1 MNVNEYWSWWA
12 GALALG
18 GVTIAFYLT
27 TGRPLGVSGSWTRLA
42 SLRDERSREKAE
54 AAMHAAPQG
63 ADDLLMQA
71 TLAEFGAD
79 VAEKLMA
86 GGPAPAAAAMAVKPA
101 APRAPWT
108 AHLTFL
114 AMLMVG
120 GLLATFSAGG
130 FEVTLAM
137 DHTYTSFFGD
147 GWTGFTFLAVGGMLV
162 GFGTQMAG
170 GCTSGHGLSGCARM
184 VPASLYATAMFF
196 GTAVTVSA
204 LLEVIHHAS

>member
-1 MNVNEYWSWWA
+1 MNMNEYWSWWA

-42 SLRDERSREKAE
+42 SIRDERSREKAE
-54 AAMHAAPQG
+54 AALHATPQG
-63 ADDLLMQA
+63 ADDALMQA

-79 VAEKLMA
+79 VAEKLMS
-86 GGPAPAAAAMAVKPA
+86 GGPAPSAPMPVKAA

-108 AHLTFL
+108 AHLAFL
-114 AMLMVG
+114 VMLMVG
-120 GLLATFSAGG
+120 GLLAAFSVGA
-130 FEVTLAM
+130 FEVTLSM
-137 DHTYTSFFGD
+137 DRTYTSFFGD
-147 GWTGFTFLAVGGMLV
+147 GWSGFAFLALGGMLV

-170 GCTSGHGLSGCARM
+170 GCTSGHGLSGCARL

-196 GTAVTVSA
+196 GAAVTVSA
-204 LLEVIHHAS
+204 LLEVIRHAN

>member
-1 MNVNEYWSWWA
+1 MNVSEYWSWWA

-18 GVTIAFYLT
+18 GVTIAFYLA

-42 SLRDERSREKAE
+42 SIRDERSREKTE
-54 AAMHAAPQG
+54 AAMHAMPQG
-63 ADDLLMQA
+63 ADDALMQA

-86 GGPAPAAAAMAVKPA
+86 GGPAPSAPAPVKPA
-101 APRAPWT
+101 AVRAPWT

-114 AMLMVG
+114 VMLMAG
-120 GLLATFSAGG
+120 GLLAAFSAGG
-130 FEVTLAM
+130 FEVTLSM

-147 GWTGFTFLAVGGMLV
+147 GWSGFTFLALGGMLV

-170 GCTSGHGLSGCARM
+170 GCTSGHGLSGCARL

-196 GTAVTVSA
+196 GTAVAVSA
-204 LLEVIHHAS
+204 LLEVIRHAS